1 MPAHIESFKKF
12 VQPEKRADDQL
23 KVDPGAKG
31 WVYCLDGETLGV
43 LKAVVKKVND
53 QGETHDSRRK
63 GFQSHPLLCTVF
75 SSVVCAWRSEHGS
88 WLCGVIPIHSYRYS
102 TSNCKNLEKKEEA
115 SKFSRFVLGSRLR
128 AG

>member
-12 VQPEKRADDQL
+12 AQPEKRADDQL

-88 WLCGVIPIHSYRYS
+88 WLCGVIPIPYTFIYLGIPHPIVKILRR
-102 TSNCKNLEKKEEA
+102 KK
-115 SKFSRFVLGSRLR
+115 RLR
-128 AG
+128 KFHDFF